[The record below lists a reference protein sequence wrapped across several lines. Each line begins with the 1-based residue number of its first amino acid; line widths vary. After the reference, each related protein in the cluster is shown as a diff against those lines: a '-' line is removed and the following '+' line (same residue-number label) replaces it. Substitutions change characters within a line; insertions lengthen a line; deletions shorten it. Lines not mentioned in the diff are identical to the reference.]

1 MVIAYM
7 LTWTTYGTWLQGD
20 RRRWVK
26 DGEVHQANA
35 HLENINRQ
43 NMKAK
48 SVTLSKEQRTC
59 AVNTIINESAKL
71 KQEIFTLAVSK
82 SHIHLLLQNIN
93 LPIGK
98 IVSHYKHAIRLKL
111 QKQGFK
117 GNLWTR
123 GFDKRYC
130 MDNNEISARIKY
142 INTHENNDAEI
153 LVSPQ
158 IYSAGLEI
166 NENEKK

>member
-1 MVIAYM
+1 M

-26 DGEVHQANA
+26 DGAIHEANPA
-35 HLENINRQ
+35 LENINRQ

-48 SVTLSKEQRTC
+48 HVMLSKEQKIY
-59 AVNTIINESAKL
+59 AASAIIDKASEL
-71 KQEIFTLAVSK
+71 KQKVFALTVCSN
-82 SHIHLLLQNIN
+82 HIHILLQNID
-93 LPIGK
+93 LSIGRV
-98 IVSHYKHAIRLKL
+98 VSHYKHAIRLAL
-111 QKQGFK
+111 QQQGFQGK
-117 GNLWTR
+117 LWTR

-130 MDNNEISARIKY
+130 MDNQDISTKIAY
-142 INTHENNDAEI
+142 IRTHENTDAEI

-166 NENEKK
+166 NENEK